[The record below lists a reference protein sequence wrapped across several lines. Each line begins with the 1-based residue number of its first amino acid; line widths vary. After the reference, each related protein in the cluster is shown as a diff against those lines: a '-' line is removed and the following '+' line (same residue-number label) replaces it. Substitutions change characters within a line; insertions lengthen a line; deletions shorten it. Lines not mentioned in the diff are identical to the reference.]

1 MPDWAAPSRQ
11 RARRGR
17 QAHYAGVAA
26 EDAVA
31 RIYEA
36 RGDTILARRHR
47 TPEGEIDLIVRSGD
61 YLVFV
66 EVKRRKRFHGFD
78 SPVSEQQ
85 WRRLACAALH
95 YVVETSD
102 VTCTQPCMRF
112 DVALVG
118 ADAQVGIIENART
131 FD

>member
-1 MPDWAAPSRQ
+1 M
-11 RARRGR
+11 
-17 QAHYAGVAA
+17 
-26 EDAVA
+26 A
-31 RIYEA
+31 RIYET
-36 RGDTILARRHR
+36 RGDRIAARRHR
-47 TPEGEIDLIVRSGD
+47 TPEGEIDLIVRSGEH
-61 YLVFV
+61 LVFV
-66 EVKRRKRFHGFD
+66 EVKRRKRLHAFD

-102 VTCTQPCMRF
+102 VTRTQPSMRF

-118 ADAQVGIIENART
+118 ADAQVSIIENART